1 MYYKNLN
8 NFIIDNVLTNI
19 EKEYIYSKIK
29 ESSDLNNTK
38 VVSPLGHITYFF
50 DVSDDFKNSLLN
62 KIQQYFEDELIITE
76 LSAATYSNKSG
87 YVPKLPPHY
96 DVFLESRVTFD
107 IQLNSTIKWPIVI
120 ENNEFLL
127 KDNQGLIFS
136 GTDQIHWRTQ
146 KTFSDDDHITM
157 LFVHLSKKNNNIKI
171 SKNENDEREKR
182 YNYYYDLCK
191 IDKNSIEIGK

>member
-50 DVSDDFKNSLLN
+50 HVSDDFKNSLLN

-76 LSAATYSNKSG
+76 LSAAIYSNKSG

-191 IDKNSIEIGK
+191 IDKNAIEIGK